1 MRFFSRKYL
10 QIAAA
15 IAATLGGISCTDL
28 SENPY
33 TAITDVNFNPTAA
46 DLPLLMAPAYA
57 PLRNSWMSW
66 YGMVDWQEETADA
79 FLTPERPNGWDDGQ
93 IYYQNHQHTWTPVGP
108 GMATGRWGDFYNG
121 ILHSNRVIYQLENDV
136 IPVDAATKTATIAEL
151 RGLRAYYYSLLLDLF
166 GNVPI
171 VTDYTDQSV
180 PEQMTRAE
188 VFDFVTKEFEAVI
201 PSLSTT
207 TGYPGLYGRINQFA
221 AKGLLARVYLNAQVY
236 TGTAQWEKVLTL
248 TNEIISSGKFQLDA
262 TYRGPFARNNHL
274 SPEII
279 FAVPYDAVNG
289 NQSNFHMKTLK
300 PDLRFALGL
309 TTGPW
314 GGSAGNPQFVA
325 TYDPDDGRL
334 ADTWLMGDVYEPT
347 NSGRCPSSQIPGRC
361 GYTFQRHVTSMRHDR
376 PNRIVQFHEG
386 FPVRKYEI
394 YNGETGSSD
403 VDYPAVRYADVLLM
417 RAEAF
422 LRTGRASE
430 AATLVTQVRQR
441 NFKGAAAG
449 KATVTGAELMQGS
462 RYNYGWYDV
471 DGVVKTGPGGTPTL
485 NGGADIQYGRFLDEL
500 GWELAIEGQRRQQL
514 IRFGVFTTKTWFNHR
529 PNGAFR
535 ILFPIPQGRLDT
547 NTKLKQNEGY

>member
-1 MRFFSRKYL
+1 MRLPTVKHLR
-10 QIAAA
+10 IA
-15 IAATLGGISCTDL
+15 ILMGATLGSISCTDL

-57 PLRNSWMSW
+57 PLRVSWMSW

-93 IYYQNHQHTWTPVGP
+93 IYYQNHQHNWTPMGP
-108 GMATGRWGDFYNG
+108 GMATGQWGTLYNG
-121 ILHSNRVIYQLENDV
+121 ILHSNRVMYQLEQDI
-136 IPVDAATKTATIAEL
+136 IPVDAATKAATIAEL

-171 VTDYTDQSV
+171 VTDYTDQTV
-180 PEQMTRAE
+180 PEQKTRAE

-207 TGYPGLYGRINQFA
+207 TGYPGMYGRMNQFA

-236 TGTAQWEKVLTL
+236 TGTQQWEKVLTL

-262 TYRGPFARNNHL
+262 NYRGPFARNNHL

-314 GGSAGNPQFVA
+314 GGSAGNPQFIN

-347 NSGRCPSSQIPGRC
+347 NSGRCPTSQIPGRC
-361 GYTFQRHVTSMRHDR
+361 GYTFQKHVSGMRHDK
-376 PNRIVQFHEG
+376 PNRIVQFYEG

-394 YNGETGSSD
+394 YNGQTGASD
-403 VDYPAVRYADVLLM
+403 VDYPAVRYADILMM

-422 LRTGRASE
+422 LRTGRAGE

-441 NFKGAAAG
+441 NFKGAAAA
-449 KATVTGAELMQGS
+449 KAVVTAADLTQGS

-471 DGVVKTGPGGTPTL
+471 DGVVKSGPGGSPTV

-500 GWELAIEGQRRQQL
+500 GWEFAIEGQRRQQL
-514 IRFGVFTTKTWFNHR
+514 IRFGVFTTKTWFNHK
-529 PNGAFR
+529 PNGDHR
-535 ILFPIPQGRLDT
+535 ILFAIPQNRLDT
-547 NTKLKQNEGY
+547 NNKLKQNPGY